1 VLVEAAVAG
10 REIDIAVLEH
20 PDGRALAGPPL
31 EIGVPPGHAF
41 FDYDAKYA
49 DRATTFR
56 VPADLDPAAGRML
69 QERAV
74 SIFHELGCRGQAR
87 VDFFLRADGT
97 PVVNEVNTAPGLTS
111 MSQVPRIWA
120 AAGLD
125 YRSLLTVLIETALA
139 GRL

>member
-1 VLVEAAVAG
+1 M
-10 REIDIAVLEH
+10 
-20 PDGRALAGPPL
+20 
-31 EIGVPPGHAF
+31 
-41 FDYDAKYA
+41 
-49 DRATTFR
+49 
-56 VPADLDPAAGRML
+56 PADLDPAAGRTL

-97 PVVNEVNTAPGLTS
+97 PVVNEVNTAPGLTA